1 MRYKVIVNP
10 IAGRGF
16 AARAVPQI
24 ESLLDGH
31 GLDFDLVQT
40 QWPGEAIDIARQA
53 VLDGYD
59 TIVAAGGDGT
69 YQEVINGLL
78 NSSPDVAANGHQV
91 GTLGILPVGS
101 GCDLSWSVGTPPDL
115 VEACAQL
122 ARHETRVIDVARITI
137 DGETRFFDNTVGIGF
152 EGVVNVEASKVKFL
166 RGMALYLP
174 VVLKSIFLSLK
185 PVKAT
190 ITYEIDGETKQRQGT
205 YLMIDVCNGSRA
217 GGAFFVAPDA
227 LPDDG
232 LLDIC
237 TVEDIPRTRMLA
249 LLPHF
254 MRGTHT
260 SQSDVVT
267 YRATKIRIESA
278 GGLLAHADGELV
290 CTDASVIECEVLPS
304 KVRVIA

>member
-1 MRYKVIVNP
+1 MRY
-10 IAGRGF
+10 
-16 AARAVPQI
+16 
-24 ESLLDGH
+24 
-31 GLDFDLVQT
+31 
-40 QWPGEAIDIARQA
+40 
-53 VLDGYD
+53 
-59 TIVAAGGDGT
+59 
-69 YQEVINGLL
+69 
-78 NSSPDVAANGHQV
+78 
-91 GTLGILPVGS
+91 
-101 GCDLSWSVGTPPDL
+101 
-115 VEACAQL
+115 
-122 ARHETRVIDVARITI
+122 
-137 DGETRFFDNTVGIGF
+137 FDNTVGIGF